1 MPVQHA
7 GDNPQMV
14 YVWLFAPSA
23 HLTSVGYPRAAA
35 SPAGEGDK
43 GEDRK
48 EMTVSGWPF
57 ELHVLGKD
65 ILKCVKLYVHLSF
78 FSFPSGILLILLT
91 LSHNSY
97 TQPVLTLL
105 SLSIHVPVPKLSN

>member
-1 MPVQHA
+1 MPD
-7 GDNPQMV
+7 DNTKTV
-14 YVWLFAPSA
+14 YVWLDALSA
-23 HLTSVGYPRAAA
+23 HLTSVGYPRASA

-65 ILKCVKLYVHLSF
+65 ILKCVKIYVHLSF
-78 FSFPSGILLILLT
+78 FSFPSGIFLILLT
-91 LSHNSY
+91 LIS
-97 TQPVLTLL
+97 
-105 SLSIHVPVPKLSN
+105 

>member
-1 MPVQHA
+1 MPD
-7 GDNPQMV
+7 DNTKTV
-14 YVWLFAPSA
+14 YVWLGALSA
-23 HLTSVGYPRAAA
+23 HLTSVGYPRASA

-65 ILKCVKLYVHLSF
+65 ILKCVKLFVHLSF
-78 FSFPSGILLILLT
+78 FSFTSVIFFILLT

-105 SLSIHVPVPKLSN
+105 SLSIHVPVPKVSN